1 MEITN
6 GLYLA
11 LAIVVL
17 VLLVALLVTVLY
29 KPKKRLKVVASINPD
44 NNKII
49 DVEIKNVG
57 QRNLK
62 IAAPYLKFYHGQ
74 HSQIYQVK
82 PEMIQCQFPRPLKV
96 NDMFKCKIDLEHYH
110 ETLEKRS
117 LNPGHAKVI
126 IKNLVGMKYA
136 SHAID
141 YKF

>member
-11 LAIVVL
+11 LGIVGL
-17 VLLVALLVTVLY
+17 VLLVAFLVAVLY
-29 KPKKRLKVVASINPD
+29 KPKKRLKVEATINP
-44 NNKII
+44 NNDKII
-49 DVEIKNVG
+49 DVEITNIGK
-57 QRNLK
+57 RNLK

-82 PEMIQCQFPRPLKV
+82 PEMIQCQFPRSLKV
-96 NDMFKCKIDLEHYH
+96 NDDFKCKIDLKHYQ

-126 IKNLVGMKYA
+126 IKNLVGMKYI
-136 SHAID
+136 SHSFD